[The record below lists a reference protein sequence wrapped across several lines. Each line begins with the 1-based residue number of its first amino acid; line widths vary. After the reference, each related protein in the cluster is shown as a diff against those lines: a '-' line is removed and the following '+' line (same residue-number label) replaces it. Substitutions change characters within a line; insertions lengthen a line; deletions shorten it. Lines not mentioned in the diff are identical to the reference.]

1 MSKFSIQ
8 SSNTDY
14 QNSKQMVLTMP
25 LLHDSRLIIVILRKA
40 TLSFLRVC
48 INLTNSS
55 GEIAESLNTDTSL
68 STILTKVITADT
80 QRYSDTD
87 YRNDINS
94 SDDISSTHEEE
105 HEKRESRF
113 EVLLLSLGLMINFVQ
128 ESDKVK
134 DLVLK
139 THLSNNIKRVF
150 EKLIALDVFLQP
162 QFL

>member
-1 MSKFSIQ
+1 
-8 SSNTDY
+8 
-14 QNSKQMVLTMP
+14 MVLTMP

-139 THLSNNIKRVF
+139 THLSNDIKRIF
-150 EKLIALDVFLQP
+150 EKLITREVIPYSLSNVHL
-162 QFL
+162 